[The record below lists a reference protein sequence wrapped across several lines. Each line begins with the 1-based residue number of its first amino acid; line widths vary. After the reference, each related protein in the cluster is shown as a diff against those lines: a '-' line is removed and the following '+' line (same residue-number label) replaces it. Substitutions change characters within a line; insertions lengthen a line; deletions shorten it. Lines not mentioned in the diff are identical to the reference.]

1 MYDQLG
7 DNKVIYLFIFLDKIQ
22 IVFFIMLK
30 VWLLDREL

>member
-1 MYDQLG
+1 MTSSVTT
-7 DNKVIYLFIFLDKIQ
+7 KWFIYLFFLDKIQ